1 MRKSRRRL
9 AMDNI
14 VLKARIDYLERL
26 LCPCQQHDF
35 IQVDYDLIGGSGRG
49 DETVIYYYEC
59 RRCGKRVESTKI
71 LGKVVTNN
79 EET

>member
-14 VLKARIDYLERL
+14 VLKARIAYLEEI

-35 IQVDYDLIGGSGRG
+35 IKVDYDLIGGSGRA
-49 DETVIYYYEC
+49 DETVLYHYQC
-59 RRCGKRVESTKI
+59 RKCGKRVDSVKI
-71 LGKVVTNN
+71 LERGEPK
-79 EET
+79 